1 VHSTSLTLVVLAIIY
16 RPLVAECFDP
26 GFLRAVGGRGSLYHS
41 LFLFLVVV
49 NLVAGFQA
57 LGMLMAV
64 GLMMLPAAVA
74 RLWARTLPNMILIA
88 AGTAA
93 ISGLAGLIISFHVG
107 LASGPTIIL
116 TASLIYGGSLLVG
129 PSAAIRHLFP
139 RPHLTG

>member
-1 VHSTSLTLVVLAIIY
+1 MHSTSLTLVVLAIIY

-26 GFLRAVGGRGSLYHS
+26 GFLRAVGGRGSLYHL

-57 LGMLMAV
+57 LGTLMAV